1 MGKIKSAVITA
12 ILVAAIVVL
21 AFFATVSFK
30 VPGSNGVE
38 RYNSFMSSIR
48 LGGDLTGRA
57 SAVLYPDGVISAA
70 DFEAG
75 KPENRSEERRVGKE
89 CP

>member
-30 VPGSNGVE
+30 VQ
-38 RYNSFMSSIR
+38 I
-48 LGGDLTGRA
+48 GRA
-57 SAVLYPDGVISAA
+57 HV
-70 DFEAG
+70 
-75 KPENRSEERRVGKE
+75 
-89 CP
+89 